1 MKIRALA
8 VASIC
13 VAASTVV
20 PSAFA
25 DTFAGTSTALS
36 DDDSAAVFGSAGLS
50 SLQNVRGSA
59 STGACA
65 ATVGANALKGA
76 SGNIGVNLASGTL
89 NAQTNQ
95 IALVGT
101 PQTAI
106 ASQQNLQTT
115 AQLTGNATAGLGA
128 GSLAA
133 VSGNVGVNIA
143 AGAGNAQFNGL
154 VIHQT
159 DAQKPLSHELNQR
172 GRFDLD
178 LQAVMQMRDRH
189 DGTRRTRVAGP
200 TRVDLIE
207 ARPVFDIDDI
217 DAHLYQLRNAAA
229 GAFERSLKIRQ
240 HLLGLNLERGIREFF
255 ALRVDRQLPRDE
267 NKTISDRDMA
277 VVSTWLRQ
285 SSGIIEVRQVR
296 VVLTNSHEN
305 SEGDRA

>member
-8 VASIC
+8 VASIW

-106 ASQQNLQTT
+106 ASQQNLQIT

-154 VIHQT
+154 VIH
-159 DAQKPLSHELNQR
+159 
-172 GRFDLD
+172 
-178 LQAVMQMRDRH
+178 
-189 DGTRRTRVAGP
+189 
-200 TRVDLIE
+200 
-207 ARPVFDIDDI
+207 
-217 DAHLYQLRNAAA
+217 
-229 GAFERSLKIRQ
+229 
-240 HLLGLNLERGIREFF
+240 
-255 ALRVDRQLPRDE
+255 
-267 NKTISDRDMA
+267 
-277 VVSTWLRQ
+277 
-285 SSGIIEVRQVR
+285 
-296 VVLTNSHEN
+296 
-305 SEGDRA
+305 